1 MCHRGKDVLDTDI
14 FLFNTEFVNKLFRI
28 KINTIQAKE
37 QQDEVQ
43 KTHEEVFR
51 DREYQVDAAVV
62 RIMKARKR
70 LSHTMLMS
78 EVMSQL
84 RFPAQNADIKKRI
97 ESLIERDYLER
108 DPDEN
113 AFYRYLA

>member
-1 MCHRGKDVLDTDI
+1 MV
-14 FLFNTEFVNKLFRI
+14 
-28 KINTIQAKE
+28 
-37 QQDEVQ
+37 

-51 DREYQVDAAVV
+51 EREHQVDAAVV

-84 RFPAQNADIKKRI
+84 RFSAQNADIKKRI
-97 ESLIERDYLER
+97 ESLIERDFLER
-108 DPDEN
+108 DADDN
-113 AFYRYLA
+113 AFYCYLA